1 MNKFI
6 DFKLFE
12 FAGNVYHVSTLIA
25 LFILIA
31 MAVLIQ
37 LIIRKGIYRI
47 KEIEISKKYA
57 IFKLTQYVLWI
68 LVILIALQ
76 LLKFNISVL
85 LAGSAAL
92 LVGVG
97 LGMQQVFGDFVSG
110 VFLLLDRTIK
120 VGDVIEVNGMVCR
133 VNEIR
138 FRTTTVTGRDENY
151 IILPNSYLT
160 KNEVIN
166 WTHNKVSSRFKI
178 QVGVDYSSDVR
189 RVIETLKETVKL
201 HPAVLKD
208 PEVSVRFSDFADS
221 SLQFQVVFWSDEVF
235 RIEKIKSD
243 IRVMIFEAFQK
254 HDIKIPFPQR
264 VVHIPQP

>member
-1 MNKFI
+1 MNRFL

-12 FAGNVYHVSTLIA
+12 FAGNVYQVSTLISLIV
-25 LFILIA
+25 LFL
-31 MAVLIQ
+31 MAVFIQ
-37 LIIRKGIYRI
+37 LLMRKGIYRL
-47 KEIEISKKYA
+47 KEVEGSKKYA
-57 IFKLTQYVLWI
+57 IFKLAQYILWI
-68 LVILIALQ
+68 NVILIALQ

-92 LVGVG
+92 LVGIG
-97 LGMQQVFGDFVSG
+97 LGMQQVFGDFISG
-110 VFLLLDRTIK
+110 IFLLLDRTIK

-151 IILPNSYLT
+151 VILPNSYLT

-178 QVGVDYSSDVR
+178 QVGVDYSSDVHK
-189 RVIETLKETVKL
+189 VIEVLKQAVKL
-201 HPAVLKD
+201 HPAVLPE
-208 PEVSVRFSDFADS
+208 PEVSIRFSDFGDS
-221 SLQFQVVFWSDEVF
+221 SLQFLVVFWSDEVF

-243 IRVMIFEAFQK
+243 IRIQIFDAFRK
-254 HDIKIPFPQR
+254 NEIKIPFPQR
-264 VVHIPQP
+264 DVHMK